1 MMAAK
6 ITRPAMIPMT
16 APIGKVL
23 LGVGSDA
30 EGEGAICWLE
40 VLTINGVD
48 GEGVLDWRELL
59 NAIDVDVVV
68 KASTVGTELEELVV
82 AISIKFF
89 ISRINSKRDRENMQT
104 VAFQLPPSQLSQH

>member
-30 EGEGAICWLE
+30 EGEGVICWLE

-48 GEGVLDWRELL
+48 GEGVLVSRDVLIINSVEGEGVLDWRELL
-59 NAIDVDVVV
+59 NVIDVDVVV
-68 KASTVGTELEELVV
+68 TAGTVGIELEELVV
-82 AISIKFF
+82 AISKIK
-89 ISRINSKRDRENMQT
+89 
-104 VAFQLPPSQLSQH
+104 

>member
-1 MMAAK
+1 MAAK

-48 GEGVLDWRELL
+48 GEGVLVSRDVLIINRVEGEGVLDWRELL

-68 KASTVGTELEELVV
+68 KASTVGIE
-82 AISIKFF
+82 
-89 ISRINSKRDRENMQT
+89 
-104 VAFQLPPSQLSQH
+104 